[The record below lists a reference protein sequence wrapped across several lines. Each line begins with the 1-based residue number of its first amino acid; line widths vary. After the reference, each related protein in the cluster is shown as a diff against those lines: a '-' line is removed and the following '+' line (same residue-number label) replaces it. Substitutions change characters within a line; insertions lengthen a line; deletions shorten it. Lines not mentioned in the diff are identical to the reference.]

1 MYMINGM
8 TAGLLLLISVCWGQ
22 AGYIYAKAILAQY
35 LISDAWEL
43 SVMTSTPVK
52 PWRWAD
58 TYPVAKLTIKQT
70 DPLYLLAGASNRN
83 LAFGP
88 VLMNANVQS
97 VERKQPFNIAIAA
110 HRDTHFAVLEDINYG
125 DPIILDIG
133 TKQIEFIVDEIV
145 IVDEKNLGIID
156 SDDGQVITLITC
168 YPFNALS
175 SATPLRYVVQG
186 SVVPSLD
193 G

>member
-1 MYMINGM
+1 MYMINGI

-70 DPLYLLAGASNRN
+70 DSLYVLAGASNRN

-145 IVDEKNLGIID
+145 IVDKKNLGIID
-156 SDDGQVITLITC
+156 SNDGQVITLITC

>member
-1 MYMINGM
+1 MYIINGM
-8 TAGLLLLISVCWGQ
+8 TAGLLLLVSVCWGQ
-22 AGYIYAKAILAQY
+22 AGYIYAKAIFAQY
-35 LISDAWEL
+35 LITDAWEL

-58 TYPVAKLTIKQT
+58 TYPVAKLMIKQT
-70 DPLYLLAGASNRN
+70 DPLYVLAGASNRN

-97 VERKQPFNIAIAA
+97 VERKQPFNIAIAG

-133 TKQIEFIVDEIV
+133 TKQIGFIVDEIV

-168 YPFNALS
+168 YPFDALS